1 MEVLKIK
8 TKSYGKDTKD
18 KIIELFFTEH
28 LRPVDISKK
37 LKVGMP
43 YITKIIQKDS
53 RYIEEK
59 ETREL
64 SNKEK
69 NKIQKRM
76 YAQNK
81 RKKEK
86 QEKQEKQEY
95 QRLLVQ
101 INRDNE
107 YLSTKKKEN
116 DLQFTNWNRS
126 AYEYD
131 KDSSDLVL
139 KDNLNTGFNV
149 AKRVSNIVNSN
160 TIKSNKIYV

>member
-8 TKSYGKDTKD
+8 TKSNDKDTKD

-43 YITKIIQKDS
+43 YITKIIQKDP

-59 ETREL
+59 EARKL

-69 NKIQKRM
+69 NKIQKRI

-81 RKKEK
+81 R
-86 QEKQEKQEY
+86 QEEKQEY
-95 QRLLVQ
+95 QKLLVQ

-116 DLQFTNWNRS
+116 DLQFANWNRS

-139 KDNLNTGFNV
+139 KDDLNTGFNV

>member
-8 TKSYGKDTKD
+8 TKSNGKDTKD

-28 LRPVDISKK
+28 LRLVDISKK

-59 ETREL
+59 EARKLE
-64 SNKEK
+64 SKEK
-69 NKIQKRM
+69 NKVQKWM

-81 RKKEK
+81 RQK
-86 QEKQEKQEY
+86 EKQEKQEY
-95 QRLLVQ
+95 QKLLVQ

-116 DLQFTNWNRS
+116 DLQFANWNRS

>member
-8 TKSYGKDTKD
+8 TKSNSKDTKD

-59 ETREL
+59 EARKFE
-64 SNKEK
+64 SKEK

-81 RKKEK
+81 RKK
-86 QEKQEKQEY
+86 EKQEY

-116 DLQFTNWNRS
+116 DLQFANWNRS

>member
-8 TKSYGKDTKD
+8 TKSNGKDTKD

-59 ETREL
+59 EARKL

-81 RKKEK
+81 RQK
-86 QEKQEKQEY
+86 EKQEY
-95 QRLLVQ
+95 QKLLVQ

-116 DLQFTNWNRS
+116 DLQFANWNRS

-160 TIKSNKIYV
+160 IIKSNKIYV

>member
-8 TKSYGKDTKD
+8 TKSKGKDTKD

-59 ETREL
+59 EARKLE
-64 SNKEK
+64 SKER

-81 RKKEK
+81 RQKEK
-86 QEKQEKQEY
+86 QEYRK
-95 QRLLVQ
+95 LLVQ

-107 YLSTKKKEN
+107 YLSTKKKES
-116 DLQFTNWNRS
+116 DLQFANWNRS

-139 KDNLNTGFNV
+139 KNDINTGFNV
-149 AKRVSNIVNSN
+149 AKRVSNIVNPN

>member
-8 TKSYGKDTKD
+8 TKSNSKDTKD

-37 LKVGMP
+37 LRVGMP
-43 YITKIIQKDS
+43 YITKIIQKDP

-59 ETREL
+59 EIRKL
-64 SNKEK
+64 SNKERIKFK
-69 NKIQKRM
+69 NECMHKIKG
-76 YAQNK
+76 
-81 RKKEK
+81 KKK
-86 QEKQEKQEY
+86 KQEKQEY
-95 QRLLVQ
+95 QKLLVK

-116 DLQFTNWNRS
+116 DLQFANWNRS

-149 AKRVSNIVNSN
+149 AKRVSNVVNPN

>member
-8 TKSYGKDTKD
+8 TKSKGKDTKD

-59 ETREL
+59 EARKLE
-64 SNKEK
+64 SKEK

-86 QEKQEKQEY
+86 QEKQEY
-95 QRLLVQ
+95 QKLLVQ

-116 DLQFTNWNRS
+116 DLQFVNCNRS

-131 KDSSDLVL
+131 KNSSDLIL
-139 KDNLNTGFNV
+139 KGNINAGYAV
-149 AKRVSNIVNSN
+149 PKRVSNIVNPN
-160 TIKSNKIYV
+160 MIKSNKIYV

>member
-8 TKSYGKDTKD
+8 TKSNGKDTKD

-59 ETREL
+59 EARKLE
-64 SNKEK
+64 SKEK

-76 YAQNK
+76 YAQSK
-81 RKKEK
+81 R
-86 QEKQEKQEY
+86 KQEKQEY
-95 QRLLVQ
+95 QKLLVQ

-116 DLQFTNWNRS
+116 DLQFAKWNRS

>member
-8 TKSYGKDTKD
+8 TKSNSKDTKD
-18 KIIELFFTEH
+18 KIIELFFTKH

-59 ETREL
+59 EARKL

-81 RKKEK
+81 RQK
-86 QEKQEKQEY
+86 EKQEKQEY
-95 QRLLVQ
+95 QKLLVQ
-101 INRDNE
+101 INRDNK

-116 DLQFTNWNRS
+116 DLQFANWNRS

-131 KDSSDLVL
+131 KDSSDLIL
-139 KDNLNTGFNV
+139 KNDVNTGFNV
-149 AKRVSNIVNSN
+149 AKRVSNIVNPN

>member
-8 TKSYGKDTKD
+8 TKSNSKDTKD

-59 ETREL
+59 EARKLE
-64 SNKEK
+64 SKEK

-81 RKKEK
+81 RK
-86 QEKQEKQEY
+86 QEKQEY
-95 QRLLVQ
+95 QKLLVQ

-116 DLQFTNWNRS
+116 DLQFAKWNRS

>member
-8 TKSYGKDTKD
+8 TKSNSKDTKD

-59 ETREL
+59 EARKLE
-64 SNKEK
+64 SKEK

-81 RKKEK
+81 RQK
-86 QEKQEKQEY
+86 EKQEY
-95 QRLLVQ
+95 QKLLVQ

-116 DLQFTNWNRS
+116 DLQFANWNRS

-131 KDSSDLVL
+131 KDSSDLIL
-139 KDNLNTGFNV
+139 KNDINTGFNV
-149 AKRVSNIVNSN
+149 AKRVSNIVNPN

>member
-8 TKSYGKDTKD
+8 TKLNSKEIKE
-18 KIIELFFTEH
+18 KIIELFFIKH

-59 ETREL
+59 EARKLE
-64 SNKEK
+64 SKEK

-81 RKKEK
+81 RQK
-86 QEKQEKQEY
+86 EKQEKQEY
-95 QRLLVQ
+95 QKMLIQ

-116 DLQFTNWNRS
+116 DLQFANWNRS

-139 KDNLNTGFNV
+139 KGNLNTGFNV

-160 TIKSNKIYV
+160 TIKSNKIYI

>member
-8 TKSYGKDTKD
+8 TKSNGKDTKD

-59 ETREL
+59 ETRKL

-81 RKKEK
+81 RQK
-86 QEKQEKQEY
+86 EKQEY
-95 QRLLVQ
+95 QKLLVQ

-107 YLSTKKKEN
+107 YLSTKNKEN
-116 DLQFTNWNRS
+116 DLQFAKWNRS

-139 KDNLNTGFNV
+139 KNDINTGFNV
-149 AKRVSNIVNSN
+149 AKRVSNIVNPN
-160 TIKSNKIYV
+160 TIRSNKIYV

>member
-8 TKSYGKDTKD
+8 TKSNGKDTKD

-59 ETREL
+59 EARKLE
-64 SNKEK
+64 SKEK

-81 RKKEK
+81 RKK
-86 QEKQEKQEY
+86 EKQEY

-116 DLQFTNWNRS
+116 DLQFANWNRS

-139 KDNLNTGFNV
+139 KNDINTGFNV
-149 AKRVSNIVNSN
+149 AKRVSNIVNPN
-160 TIKSNKIYV
+160 TIKSNKKYV

>member
-8 TKSYGKDTKD
+8 TKSNGKDTKD

-37 LKVGMP
+37 LRVGMP

-59 ETREL
+59 EIRKL
-64 SNKEK
+64 ANKEK

-81 RKKEK
+81 RQKEKKE
-86 QEKQEKQEY
+86 Y
-95 QRLLVQ
+95 QKLLVQ

-107 YLSTKKKEN
+107 YLSTKKKES
-116 DLQFTNWNRS
+116 DLQFANWNRS

-139 KDNLNTGFNV
+139 KNDINTGFNV
-149 AKRVSNIVNSN
+149 AKRVSNIVNPN

>member
-1 MEVLKIK
+1 MHKIK
-8 TKSYGKDTKD
+8 D
-18 KIIELFFTEH
+18 KKK
-28 LRPVDISKK
+28 SKK
-37 LKVGMP
+37 NKN
-43 YITKIIQKDS
+43 IKD
-53 RYIEEK
+53 
-59 ETREL
+59 
-64 SNKEK
+64 
-69 NKIQKRM
+69 
-76 YAQNK
+76 
-81 RKKEK
+81 
-86 QEKQEKQEY
+86 Y

-116 DLQFTNWNRS
+116 DLQFANWNRS

-139 KDNLNTGFNV
+139 KDDLNTGFNV

>member
-8 TKSYGKDTKD
+8 TKSNDKDTKD

-43 YITKIIQKDS
+43 YITKIIQKDP

-59 ETREL
+59 EARKL

-69 NKIQKRM
+69 NKIQKRI

-81 RKKEK
+81 R
-86 QEKQEKQEY
+86 QEEKQEY
-95 QRLLVQ
+95 QKLLVQ

-116 DLQFTNWNRS
+116 DLQFANWNRS

-131 KDSSDLVL
+131 KNSSDLVL
-139 KDNLNTGFNV
+139 KDDLNTGFNV

>member
-8 TKSYGKDTKD
+8 TKSKGKDAKD

-59 ETREL
+59 EARKLE
-64 SNKEK
+64 SKEK

-81 RKKEK
+81 RKK
-86 QEKQEKQEY
+86 
-95 QRLLVQ
+95 
-101 INRDNE
+101 D
-107 YLSTKKKEN
+107 KKKSKKN
-116 DLQFTNWNRS
+116 KNI
-126 AYEYD
+126 
-131 KDSSDLVL
+131 KD
-139 KDNLNTGFNV
+139 
-149 AKRVSNIVNSN
+149 
-160 TIKSNKIYV
+160 Y